1 VARRRTYFSKASR
14 LGERILAEIA
24 GGGYAAGALLP
35 PETHLCGTYRASRVT
50 IRRTLDL
57 LAERGIVERIPHRG
71 VMVKSGPA
79 GQLRTDAPAS
89 SPTVRRARRKL
100 AFASVLAAQP
110 DEGLVNI
117 QEGIDEYVREHG
129 LALQFASFAGEG
141 GKPFEA
147 LARVEELG
155 VDGLILL
162 PYPGAEHLETLREL
176 RRRRFPAVCIERRSP
191 RVPLPSVEPDSA
203 GGMYRVVNYLIQKY
217 RRPVHFLGMRCDHQT
232 DVDRL
237 QGYACAMRDAGFTEL
252 VKSHTVLHQLGSSD
266 PAYWREERKWYHGY
280 EAAKRL
286 LARAERPLSV
296 ACVKDYAAWGLYKA
310 AEELGWVV
318 GRDVMVTGF
327 DDLTIAQMLTPA
339 LTTVHQSMREKG
351 YQAAHLLHRRI
362 EQGGEGPAVTVKLP
376 VKLVVRES
384 A

>member
-1 VARRRTYFSKASR
+1 MARKRTYFSKASR

-24 GGGYAAGALLP
+24 GGGYAAGAWLP
-35 PETHLCGTYRASRVT
+35 PETQLCGTYRASRVT

-57 LAERGIVERIPHRG
+57 LAERGLVERIPHRG

-79 GQLRTDAPAS
+79 GQLRTDPPPSAS
-89 SPTVRRARRKL
+89 AARRARRRL
-100 AFASVLAAQP
+100 AFASVLAARP

-129 LALQFASFAGEG
+129 LALRFASDEG
-141 GKPFEA
+141 GKLSEA
-147 LARVEELG
+147 LARVGELG

-162 PYPGAEHLETLREL
+162 PYPGAEHFETLKGL
-176 RRRRFPAVCIERRSP
+176 GRRLPAVCIERRSP
-191 RVPLPSVEPDSA
+191 RVSLPSVEPDSA
-203 GGMYRVVNYLIQKY
+203 GGMYRAVNYLIQKY
-217 RRPVHFLGMRCDHQT
+217 RRPVYFLGMRCDHQT

-237 QGYACAMRDAGFTEL
+237 QGYTCAMRDAGFTEL
-252 VKSHTVLHQLGSSD
+252 VRSHTVLHELGSSD
-266 PAYWREERKWYHGY
+266 PAYWREERKWFHGY

-296 ACVKDYAAWGLYKA
+296 ACVKDYTAWGLYRA
-310 AEELGWVV
+310 AEELGWAV
-318 GRDVMVTGF
+318 GRDVRVTGF

-351 YQAAHLLHRRI
+351 YQAAQLLHRRI
-362 EQGGEGPAVTVKLP
+362 EQGGDGPAVTVKLP